1 VLIHIGARAAGQQSD
16 GVPGPS
22 KLAPSPS
29 SEINDSENSQIG
41 GRSGPFSRSGGG
53 RNLDTAFESTLTDS
67 RRKRLRADSSA
78 HGSGGDAQ
86 KHTVYASSDRLQ
98 ECDVLCMRTLL
109 GTFVCWSLKLIP
121 SGNQFAC
128 PVLRKDLSENAAC
141 KMVQKG
147 HFSFGIPAC
156 LEAQCK
162 DEDRKC
168 EKRW

>member
-1 VLIHIGARAAGQQSD
+1 MLCLSVALRHAQSRESKLVLIHIGVRAAGQQSD

-22 KLAPSPS
+22 ELAPSPS
-29 SEINDSENSQIG
+29 SEINDSGNSQTG

-67 RRKRLRADSSA
+67 RRKRLHADSSA

-109 GTFVCWSLKLIP
+109 GTFVCWALKLYP
-121 SGNQFAC
+121 LWKSVC
-128 PVLRKDLSENAAC
+128 L
-141 KMVQKG
+141 
-147 HFSFGIPAC
+147 PARC
-156 LEAQCK
+156 
-162 DEDRKC
+162 
-168 EKRW
+168 